1 MQPSPATDPR
11 TLLRRL
17 EAHRT
22 EAACVNCHSRID
34 PLGFAL
40 EHYDTIG
47 RWREEYRD
55 GQPIDSSGVL
65 NDGTEITGLDGLREY
80 LRREEPQFQRNLAV
94 KLLGYALGRA
104 EIVTDRPLISQI
116 TEDLQHEGRFSDVVV
131 RIATSRQFGYR
142 RE

>member
-1 MQPSPATDPR
+1 MENFDA
-11 TLLRRL
+11 
-17 EAHRT
+17 
-22 EAACVNCHSRID
+22 
-34 PLGFAL
+34 
-40 EHYDTIG
+40 IG
-47 RWREEYRD
+47 RWREQD
-55 GQPIDSSGVL
+55 NGLPIDSSGVL

-131 RIATSRQFGYR
+131 RIATSRRPRLRYLVGGRARFVAALR
-142 RE
+142 RFSPEAAFEPGVRRTFRLDRKS